1 MVTLLVVYKETQI
14 PDYYLGAI
22 KEYQKRLQRYCNL
35 ELVSVK
41 DQAETHSLVDSYYTF
56 RVSVKGKALDS
67 VSFSEKIQDL
77 TLNGYSKIAFILNMK
92 FDAVDSLSLTTLE
105 MKDDLSIVCMLEQ
118 VYRAFRIW
126 YGEPYHK

>member
-41 DQAETHSLVDSYYTF
+41 DQTEVQTLVDSYYTF

-77 TLNGYSKIAFILNMK
+77 TLNGHSKIAFILNMK